1 MLIPRDFFARPSVEV
16 APDLLGCVLEHET
29 ADGLVAVELTEVEAY
44 AGRSDPA
51 SHAYRGKTQ
60 RNAVMFGPP
69 GHAYVYFTYG
79 MHFCVNMVCLGE
91 EGSASAVL
99 LRAGAIIAGE
109 DLARA
114 RRTRG
119 PVPEGRARIAPRD
132 LARGPARLCQA
143 LGIDRSL
150 DGADVCVAGS
160 PLRMLRRGGQPGPFG
175 CASPGGRNPDP
186 PWNPPQDCHRTP
198 GRGEQRRRDPLAVL
212 VRRGPDRL
220 GVPGA
225 CAPATQTGYP
235 LTARWWHHAGV
246 DDIIDE
252 LSWRGLIAVSTDLD
266 ELRLALKSGRVTLYG
281 GFDPTAPGLHIGN
294 LVLLVTMRRLQLAGH
309 RPIGLV
315 GGATGLIGDPS
326 GKSAERVL
334 NPAEL
339 VAEWVERIRG
349 EVSRFLDFDA
359 GESSALIVSNLDW
372 TAPMH
377 VLDFLRDI
385 GKHFS
390 VNRMLDRESVK
401 ARLEAGGIS
410 YTEFSYQLLQA
421 MDYLELYRRY
431 GCTLQLGGSD
441 QWGNLVAGVGLIR
454 SVESASVHAL
464 ATPLITKP
472 DGTKYGK
479 TEGGAIWLSA
489 DLMSPY
495 AFYQFWLNVSDAEV
509 PNLLRVFSFK
519 SREEI
524 DQLVREST
532 ERPAARIGQRALA
545 EEVTTLVH
553 GAEET
558 QRAIAASR
566 ALFGQGSLTD
576 LDERTLAAVA
586 AEVRAAEIPGDGGLP
601 PVANLM
607 VAAGVAPT
615 VSAARRT
622 IAEGGAYLNN
632 QKVTDEKAVPGADD
646 LLHGRYLILRR
657 GKRTVGAVE
666 VYSRGQVV
674 GYRTRRPISPSA

>member
-1 MLIPRDFFARPSVEV
+1 
-16 APDLLGCVLEHET
+16 
-29 ADGLVAVELTEVEAY
+29 
-44 AGRSDPA
+44 
-51 SHAYRGKTQ
+51 
-60 RNAVMFGPP
+60 
-69 GHAYVYFTYG
+69 
-79 MHFCVNMVCLGE
+79 
-91 EGSASAVL
+91 
-99 LRAGAIIAGE
+99 
-109 DLARA
+109 
-114 RRTRG
+114 
-119 PVPEGRARIAPRD
+119 
-132 LARGPARLCQA
+132 
-143 LGIDRSL
+143 
-150 DGADVCVAGS
+150 
-160 PLRMLRRGGQPGPFG
+160 
-175 CASPGGRNPDP
+175 
-186 PWNPPQDCHRTP
+186 
-198 GRGEQRRRDPLAVL
+198 
-212 VRRGPDRL
+212 
-220 GVPGA
+220 
-225 CAPATQTGYP
+225 
-235 LTARWWHHAGV
+235 V

-252 LSWRGLIAVSTDLD
+252 LSWRGLIAVSTDID
-266 ELRLALKSGRVTLYG
+266 ELRAALNSGRVTVYC

-294 LVLLVTMRRLQLAGH
+294 LVQLLTLRRLQLAGH

-334 NPAEL
+334 NPAEV
-339 VAEWVERIRG
+339 VAGWVDRIRG

-359 GESSALIVSNLDW
+359 GETSALVVSNLDW
-372 TAPMH
+372 TAPMT
-377 VLDFLRDI
+377 VLEFLRDI

-390 VNRMLDRESVK
+390 VNRMLDRESVR

-421 MDYLELYRRY
+421 MDFLELYRRY

-489 DLMSPY
+489 DLMPPY

-509 PNLLRVFSFK
+509 PGLLRVFSFK
-519 SREEI
+519 TREEI
-524 DQLVREST
+524 DELVREST

-553 GAEET
+553 GADET
-558 QRAIAASR
+558 GRAIAASR

-586 AEVRAAEIPGDGGLP
+586 AEVRAAQVPRNGELP
-601 PVANLM
+601 PVANM
-607 VAAGVAPT
+607 MAAAGVAPT
-615 VSAARRT
+615 VSAARRA
-622 IAEGGAYLNN
+622 IAGGGAYLNN
-632 QKVTDEKAVPGADD
+632 QKVTDEKAVPGAED
-646 LLHGRYLILRR
+646 LLYGRYLILRR

-666 VYSRGQVV
+666 VV
-674 GYRTRRPISPSA
+674 PPS

>member
-1 MLIPRDFFARPSVEV
+1 
-16 APDLLGCVLEHET
+16 
-29 ADGLVAVELTEVEAY
+29 
-44 AGRSDPA
+44 
-51 SHAYRGKTQ
+51 
-60 RNAVMFGPP
+60 
-69 GHAYVYFTYG
+69 
-79 MHFCVNMVCLGE
+79 
-91 EGSASAVL
+91 
-99 LRAGAIIAGE
+99 
-109 DLARA
+109 
-114 RRTRG
+114 
-119 PVPEGRARIAPRD
+119 
-132 LARGPARLCQA
+132 
-143 LGIDRSL
+143 
-150 DGADVCVAGS
+150 
-160 PLRMLRRGGQPGPFG
+160 
-175 CASPGGRNPDP
+175 
-186 PWNPPQDCHRTP
+186 
-198 GRGEQRRRDPLAVL
+198 
-212 VRRGPDRL
+212 
-220 GVPGA
+220 
-225 CAPATQTGYP
+225 
-235 LTARWWHHAGV
+235 V
-246 DDIIDE
+246 DDIIEE
-252 LSWRGLIAVSTDLD
+252 LSWRGLIAVTTDLD
-266 ELRLALKSGRVTLYG
+266 ELRLALRSSRVTVYC

-294 LVLLVTMRRLQLAGH
+294 LVQMLTLRRLQLAGH

-334 NPAEL
+334 NPTEV
-339 VAEWVERIRG
+339 VAGWVERIRG

-359 GESSALIVSNLDW
+359 GEASALIVSNLDW

-421 MDYLELYRRY
+421 TDFLELYRRY
-431 GCTLQLGGSD
+431 GCTMQLGGSD

-454 SVESASVHAL
+454 SVENASVHAL

-479 TEGGAIWLSA
+479 TEGGAIWLSP
-489 DLMSPY
+489 DLMPPY

-509 PNLLRVFSFK
+509 PGLLRVFSFK

-524 DQLVREST
+524 DELVREST

-545 EEVTTLVH
+545 EEITTLVH

-558 QRAIAASR
+558 RRAIAASR

-586 AEVRAAEIPGDGGLP
+586 AEVRAAQVPRNGGLP
-601 PVANLM
+601 PVANM
-607 VAAGVAPT
+607 MAAAGIAPT
-615 VSAARRT
+615 VSAARRA
-622 IAEGGAYLNN
+622 IAGGGAYLNN
-632 QKVTDEKAVPGADD
+632 QKVTDEKAIPDAED
-646 LLHGRYLILRR
+646 LLYGRYLILRR

-666 VYSRGQVV
+666 IVPAG
-674 GYRTRRPISPSA
+674 